1 MNRLFAKRMA
11 ARIIL
16 LILAAMFILYACRQY
31 VLHRIADRRIAEME
45 QRFQLKVGYESLKL
59 EGCNVVCLRG
69 LSVIP
74 EDRDTIVTLKHLDIR
89 LDLWKMLTGNIQI
102 KEVNMDYLHINLQK
116 DSTVANYDFLFR
128 SSGKASETSA
138 EASEANYAQRAHRIL
153 NWIYERIPDNGSI
166 TKLLLT
172 ERHDSH
178 TVQFRLPELNIKD
191 NRFETLLHVTE
202 DSLNRQSWN
211 ITGLLSP
218 SERNL
223 HVKIHSTQDFPV
235 KLPYLQRRFNTDIR
249 FDTLTCSLTEIPDGR
264 NQTSVKGLAELSGLN
279 LFQPAIS
286 PDTIQLDKGALEY
299 RLNISANA
307 VELDSTSCI
316 KFNQLTFHPYIRLEN
331 THVKSDKPLGNW
343 HFTAQINEP
352 WFPAQQ
358 LFGSLPQGLFDSL
371 YGLKTEG
378 ELSYHGLLDVDF
390 NLLDS
395 LKLESELKK
404 RNFRIVHMGQANLC
418 KMNDEFEYTA
428 YEDGV
433 PVRNFPVGPSWEH
446 FTPLDSISPLLQM
459 AVMQSEDGAFFYH
472 NGFLIDA
479 MREAIIKDLEVRK
492 FARGG
497 STISMQLV
505 KNVFLNRKKN
515 IARKIEEALI
525 VWLIE
530 NQRLSTKERMFEV
543 YMNII
548 EWGPLVYGAR
558 EASEFYFNKR
568 PSQLTAEEAIYM
580 ASIIPKPKRFK
591 SSFDENGQL
600 RESLEGYYRLI
611 AHKLAQKGLIS
622 ESKAES
628 IRPVIH
634 VTGPAKAYLSTD
646 TLNISNR

>member
-1 MNRLFAKRMA
+1 M
-11 ARIIL
+11 
-16 LILAAMFILYACRQY
+16 
-31 VLHRIADRRIAEME
+31 
-45 QRFQLKVGYESLKL
+45 
-59 EGCNVVCLRG
+59 
-69 LSVIP
+69 
-74 EDRDTIVTLKHLDIR
+74 
-89 LDLWKMLTGNIQI
+89 
-102 KEVNMDYLHINLQK
+102 
-116 DSTVANYDFLFR
+116 
-128 SSGKASETSA
+128 
-138 EASEANYAQRAHRIL
+138 
-153 NWIYERIPDNGSI
+153 
-166 TKLLLT
+166 
-172 ERHDSH
+172 
-178 TVQFRLPELNIKD
+178 
-191 NRFETLLHVTE
+191 
-202 DSLNRQSWN
+202 
-211 ITGLLSP
+211 
-218 SERNL
+218 
-223 HVKIHSTQDFPV
+223 
-235 KLPYLQRRFNTDIR
+235 
-249 FDTLTCSLTEIPDGR
+249 
-264 NQTSVKGLAELSGLN
+264 
-279 LFQPAIS
+279 
-286 PDTIQLDKGALEY
+286 
-299 RLNISANA
+299 
-307 VELDSTSCI
+307 
-316 KFNQLTFHPYIRLEN
+316 
-331 THVKSDKPLGNW
+331 
-343 HFTAQINEP
+343 
-352 WFPAQQ
+352 
-358 LFGSLPQGLFDSL
+358 FGSLPQGLFDSL

>member
-1 MNRLFAKRMA
+1 MVAG
-11 ARIIL
+11 IIL
-16 LILAAMFILYACRQY
+16 LILAAMFTLYACRQY

-74 EDRDTIVTLKHLDIR
+74 ENRDTIVTLKHLDIR

-223 HVKIHSTQDFPV
+223 HVKIHSTQDCPV
-235 KLPYLQRRFNTDIR
+235 KLPYLQRRFSTDIR

-264 NQTSVKGLAELSGLN
+264 NQTTVKGLAELSGLN

-331 THVKSDKPLGNW
+331 THSKSDKPLGNW

-418 KMNDEFEYTA
+418 KMNDEFEYKVSWGCDLQTEHERYLTEKEFKRPVFVTDYPKEIKA
-428 YEDGV
+428 FYMKMNEDNQTVAAMDCLV
-433 PVRNFPVGPSWEH
+433 PGIGE
-446 FTPLDSISPLLQM
+446 
-459 AVMQSEDGAFFYH
+459 
-472 NGFLIDA
+472 
-479 MREAIIKDLEVRK
+479 II
-492 FARGG
+492 GG
-497 STISMQLV
+497 SQREDDYNKLV
-505 KNVFLNRKKN
+505 ARMEELGLNR
-515 IARKIEEALI
+515 ED
-525 VWLIE
+525 
-530 NQRLSTKERMFEV
+530 
-543 YMNII
+543 Y
-548 EWGPLVYGAR
+548 
-558 EASEFYFNKR
+558 EFYLDLRKYGSARHSGFGLGFER
-568 PSQLTAEEAIYM
+568 CVMYLTGMGNIRDV
-580 ASIIPKPKRFK
+580 IPFPRTVNNC
-591 SSFDENGQL
+591 EL
-600 RESLEGYYRLI
+600 
-611 AHKLAQKGLIS
+611 
-622 ESKAES
+622 
-628 IRPVIH
+628 
-634 VTGPAKAYLSTD
+634 
-646 TLNISNR
+646 